1 MFFTLVKK
9 PLYKFAK
16 EKTYKTCDSFW
27 NYCCWVPPPF
37 SYIERKNTT
46 KNDLQRPQTELTI
59 VQASSKT
66 GFSRLRCKSMC
77 FTLAWMS
84 YTDRSEDVRPQFSC
98 LTMSSR
104 IGNATE
110 APLPRGPTW
119 HARRVLLWA
128 RGGRAPLTSSSAA
141 AAAATRGRCH
151 YFGGQRVGCFCR
163 HPQTKKNGKGKRYRE
178 TEGQKDQQ
186 TSSFLRQTELVE

>member
-1 MFFTLVKK
+1 MFLHSLQNLF
-9 PLYKFAK
+9 KFAK
-16 EKTYKTCDSFW
+16 KKNLKLLLLGTS
-27 NYCCWVPPPF
+27 PF
-37 SYIERKNTT
+37 FLHWKKKHNKKWPSKAAN
-46 KNDLQRPQTELTI
+46 ELTI
-59 VQASSKT
+59 VQASSKN

-77 FTLAWMS
+77 FTLAWMF

-110 APLPRGPTW
+110 APIPRGPTW

-128 RGGRAPLTSSSAA
+128 RGGRAPLTSSSSAA